1 MLRQFPSNVQASGS
15 VLICDSINQN
25 GIDILKKAGMKVD
38 YKPNILTEELLSI
51 VKDYQVIL
59 VRSRTK
65 ITREVIQAAS
75 NAKIIARAGVGL
87 DNIEV
92 TAAEEKGIRV
102 VNAPE
107 AAINAVSELTVG
119 NMISL
124 ARSIPLA
131 DSEMKR
137 GKWIKK
143 DLMGTELSGKY
154 LGIVGV
160 GNIGRNV
167 GRIAKGLRMN
177 LIGYDPYP
185 IDRDYIKEVGL
196 IVTDLNTLIQSAD
209 FITCHVPLLEET
221 KHLFNAELIS
231 NMKSTAYLINA
242 SRGGVID
249 ESALYN
255 ALCNGSIAGAAL
267 DVFETEPPLNNL
279 LIGLPNVICTP
290 HIAAQTKEAQAL
302 TSIVIAEKI
311 IQIIRGVI

>member
-1 MLRQFPSNVQASGS
+1 MQVSGS
-15 VLICDSINQN
+15 VLICDSINQT
-25 GIDILKKAGMKVD
+25 GIDILKKAGMQVD
-38 YKPNILTEELLSI
+38 YKPNILTDELLSI
-51 VKDYQVIL
+51 VKEYQVIL

-65 ITREVIQAAS
+65 ITREIIQAAS

-102 VNAPE
+102 VNASE

-143 DLMGTELSGKY
+143 NLMGTELSGKY
-154 LGIVGV
+154 LGIIGV

-167 GRIAKGLRMN
+167 GRIAKALRMN
-177 LIGYDPYP
+177 IIGYDPYP

-231 NMKSTAYLINA
+231 NMKSTAYIINA

-249 ESALYN
+249 ETALYN

-267 DVFETEPPLNNL
+267 DVFETEPPINNL
-279 LIGLPNVICTP
+279 LIELPNVICTP
-290 HIAAQTKEAQAL
+290 HIAAQTKEAQEL

>member
-1 MLRQFPSNVQASGS
+1 MQVSGS
-15 VLICDSINQN
+15 VLICDSINQT
-25 GIDILKKAGMKVD
+25 GIDILKKAGMQVD
-38 YKPNILTEELLSI
+38 YKPNILTDELLSI

-65 ITREVIQAAS
+65 ITREIIQAAS

-143 DLMGTELSGKY
+143 NLMGTELSGKY

-167 GRIAKGLRMN
+167 GRIAKALRMN
-177 LIGYDPYP
+177 IIGYDPYP
-185 IDRDYIKEVGL
+185 IDREYIKEVGL

-231 NMKSTAYLINA
+231 NMKSTAYIINA

-249 ESALYN
+249 ETALYN

-279 LIGLPNVICTP
+279 LIELPNVICTP
-290 HIAAQTKEAQAL
+290 HIGAQTKEAQEL

>member
-1 MLRQFPSNVQASGS
+1 MQSSVS
-15 VLICDSINQN
+15 VLICDSIHQS

-38 YKPNILTEELLSI
+38 YKPNILADELLSI
-51 VKDYQVIL
+51 VKDYEVIL
-59 VRSRTK
+59 VRSRTR
-65 ITREVIQAAS
+65 ITREVIQVAS

-92 TAAEEKGIRV
+92 KAAEDRSIRV
-102 VNAPE
+102 INAPE
-107 AAINAVSELTVG
+107 AAMNAVSELTIG

-124 ARSIPLA
+124 ARSISHA
-131 DSEMKR
+131 DREMKK
-137 GKWIKK
+137 GNWIKK

-177 LIGYDPYP
+177 IIGYDPYP
-185 IDRDYIKEVGL
+185 IERDYIREVGL

-231 NMKSTAYLINA
+231 KMKPTAYIINA

-279 LIGLPNVICTP
+279 LIELPNVICTP
-290 HIAAQTKEAQAL
+290 HIGAQTKEAQQL
-302 TSIVIAEKI
+302 TAIVIAEKI

>member
-1 MLRQFPSNVQASGS
+1 MLRQCPSNVQASGS

-38 YKPNILTEELLSI
+38 YKPNILKDELLSI

-279 LIGLPNVICTP
+279 LTGLSNVICTP

>member
-1 MLRQFPSNVQASGS
+1 VQVSGS
-15 VLICDSINQN
+15 VLICDSINQT

-38 YKPNILTEELLSI
+38 YKPNILTDELLSI

-92 TAAEEKGIRV
+92 TAAEDKGIRV
-102 VNAPE
+102 INAPE

-143 DLMGTELSGKY
+143 NLMGTELSGKY

-167 GRIAKGLRMN
+167 GRIAKALRMN

-196 IVTDLNTLIQSAD
+196 IVTDLNTLVQSAD

-231 NMKSTAYLINA
+231 NMKSTAYIINA

-249 ESALYN
+249 ETALYN
-255 ALCNGSIAGAAL
+255 ALCNGNIAGAAL
-267 DVFETEPPLNNL
+267 DVFETEPPLNNP
-279 LIGLPNVICTP
+279 LIGLSNVICTP
-290 HIAAQTKEAQAL
+290 HIGAQTKEAQEL

-311 IQIIRGVI
+311 IQIIHGVI

>member
-1 MLRQFPSNVQASGS
+1 MQVSGS
-15 VLICDSINQN
+15 VLICDSINQT

-38 YKPNILTEELLSI
+38 YKPNILTDELLSI

-102 VNAPE
+102 INAPE

-143 DLMGTELSGKY
+143 NLMGTELSGKY

-167 GRIAKGLRMN
+167 GRIAKALRMN

-196 IVTDLNTLIQSAD
+196 IVTDLNTLVQSAD

-231 NMKSTAYLINA
+231 NMKSTSYIINA

-249 ESALYN
+249 ETALYN

-267 DVFETEPPLNNL
+267 DVFETEPPLNNP
-279 LIGLPNVICTP
+279 LIGLSNVICTP
-290 HIAAQTKEAQAL
+290 HIGAQTKEAQEL

>member
-1 MLRQFPSNVQASGS
+1 VQASGS

-185 IDRDYIKEVGL
+185 IDHDYVKEVGL

>member
-1 MLRQFPSNVQASGS
+1 MQVTGS
-15 VLICDSINQN
+15 VLICDSINQT
-25 GIDILKKAGMKVD
+25 GIDILKKAGMQVD
-38 YKPNILTEELLSI
+38 YKPNILTDELLSI
-51 VKDYQVIL
+51 IKDYQVIL

-65 ITREVIQAAS
+65 ITREIIQAAS

-143 DLMGTELSGKY
+143 NLMGTELSGKY

-167 GRIAKGLRMN
+167 GRIAKALRMN
-177 LIGYDPYP
+177 IIGYDPYP

-231 NMKSTAYLINA
+231 NMKSTAYIINA

-249 ESALYN
+249 ETALYN

-279 LIGLPNVICTP
+279 LIELPNVICTP
-290 HIAAQTKEAQAL
+290 HIGAQTKEAQEL

>member
-1 MLRQFPSNVQASGS
+1 VQVNGS
-15 VLICDSINQN
+15 VLICDSIDQT
-25 GIDILKKAGMKVD
+25 GIDILKKAAMKVD
-38 YKPNILTEELLSI
+38 YKPNILTDELLSI
-51 VKDYQVIL
+51 IKEYQVII

-65 ITREVIQAAS
+65 ITRQVIQAAT

-87 DNIEV
+87 DNIDV
-92 TAAEEKGIRV
+92 SAAEEKGIRV
-102 VNAPE
+102 INAPE
-107 AAINAVSELTVG
+107 AAITAVSELTVG

-124 ARSIPLA
+124 ARSIPHA
-131 DSEMKR
+131 DNEMKS
-137 GKWIKK
+137 GNWIKK

-167 GRIAKGLRMN
+167 GRIAKALRMN
-177 LIGYDPYP
+177 IIGYDPYP
-185 IDRDYIKEVGL
+185 IDRDYIKEVSL
-196 IVTDLNTLIQSAD
+196 IVTDLNTLIQSSD

-231 NMKSTAYLINA
+231 NMKPTAFIINA

-249 ESALYN
+249 ENALYN
-255 ALCNGSIAGAAL
+255 ALSNNSIAGAAL
-267 DVFETEPPLNNL
+267 DVFETEPPLNKL

-290 HIAAQTKEAQAL
+290 HVGAQTKEAQELA
-302 TSIVIAEKI
+302 SIVITEKI

>member
-1 MLRQFPSNVQASGS
+1 
-15 VLICDSINQN
+15 
-25 GIDILKKAGMKVD
+25 MKVD
-38 YKPNILTEELLSI
+38 YKPNILTDELLSI
-51 VKDYQVIL
+51 VKDYEVIL
-59 VRSRTK
+59 VRSRTR
-65 ITREVIQAAS
+65 ITREVIQVAS
-75 NAKIIARAGVGL
+75 NTKIIARAGVGL

-92 TAAEEKGIRV
+92 KAAEERSIRV
-102 VNAPE
+102 INAPE
-107 AAINAVSELTVG
+107 AAMNAVSELTIG
-119 NMISL
+119 NMIAL
-124 ARSIPLA
+124 ARSISHA
-131 DSEMKR
+131 DREMKK
-137 GKWIKK
+137 GNWIKK

-177 LIGYDPYP
+177 IIGYDPYP
-185 IDRDYIKEVGL
+185 IERDYIREVGL
-196 IVTDLNTLIQSAD
+196 IVTDLNTLIKSAD

-231 NMKSTAYLINA
+231 NMKPTAYIINA

-249 ESALYN
+249 ETALYN
-255 ALCNGSIAGAAL
+255 ALCDGSIAGAAL

-279 LIGLPNVICTP
+279 LIELPNVICTP
-290 HIAAQTKEAQAL
+290 HIGAQTKEAQQL

>member
-1 MLRQFPSNVQASGS
+1 LLRQCPSNVQASGS

-231 NMKSTAYLINA
+231 NMKSTAFLINA

>member
-1 MLRQFPSNVQASGS
+1 MQVSGS
-15 VLICDSINQN
+15 VLICDSINQT
-25 GIDILKKAGMKVD
+25 GIDILKKAGMQVD
-38 YKPNILTEELLSI
+38 YKPNILTDELLSI
-51 VKDYQVIL
+51 IKDYQVIL

-65 ITREVIQAAS
+65 ITREIIQAAS

-143 DLMGTELSGKY
+143 NLMGTELSGKY

-167 GRIAKGLRMN
+167 GRIAKALRMN
-177 LIGYDPYP
+177 IIGYDPYP
-185 IDRDYIKEVGL
+185 IDRDYIKEIGL

-231 NMKSTAYLINA
+231 NMKSTAYIINA

-249 ESALYN
+249 ETALYN

-267 DVFETEPPLNNL
+267 DVFETEPPINNL
-279 LIGLPNVICTP
+279 LIELPNVICTP
-290 HIAAQTKEAQAL
+290 HIGAQTKEAQEL

>member
-1 MLRQFPSNVQASGS
+1 MQVSGS
-15 VLICDSINQN
+15 VLICDSINQT
-25 GIDILKKAGMKVD
+25 GIDILKKAGMQVD
-38 YKPNILTEELLSI
+38 YKPNILTDELLSI

-65 ITREVIQAAS
+65 ITREIIQAAS

-143 DLMGTELSGKY
+143 NLMGTELSGKY

-167 GRIAKGLRMN
+167 GRIAKALRMN
-177 LIGYDPYP
+177 IIGYDPYP

-221 KHLFNAELIS
+221 KHLFNAKLIS
-231 NMKSTAYLINA
+231 NMKSTAYIINA

-249 ESALYN
+249 ETALYN

-279 LIGLPNVICTP
+279 LIELPNVICTP
-290 HIAAQTKEAQAL
+290 HIGAQTKEAQEL

>member
-1 MLRQFPSNVQASGS
+1 VQVSGS
-15 VLICDSINQN
+15 VLICDSINQT

-38 YKPNILTEELLSI
+38 YKPNILTDELLSI

-65 ITREVIQAAS
+65 ITRQVIQAAS
-75 NAKIIARAGVGL
+75 NAKLIARAGVGL

-143 DLMGTELSGKY
+143 NLMGTELSGKY
-154 LGIVGV
+154 IGIVGV

-167 GRIAKGLRMN
+167 GRIAKALRMN

-196 IVTDLNTLIQSAD
+196 IVTDLNTLVQSAD

-221 KHLFNAELIS
+221 KHLFNTELIS
-231 NMKSTAYLINA
+231 NMKSTAYIINA

-249 ESALYN
+249 ETALYN

-267 DVFETEPPLNNL
+267 DVFETEPPLNNP
-279 LIGLPNVICTP
+279 LIGLSNVICTP
-290 HIAAQTKEAQAL
+290 HIGAQTKEAQEL

>member
-1 MLRQFPSNVQASGS
+1 VQVSGG
-15 VLICDSINQN
+15 VLICGSISQT

-38 YKPNILTEELLSI
+38 YKPNILTDELLSI

-65 ITREVIQAAS
+65 ITREVIHEAS

-143 DLMGTELSGKY
+143 NLMGTELSGKY
-154 LGIVGV
+154 IGIVGV

-167 GRIAKGLRMN
+167 GRIAKALRMN

-196 IVTDLNTLIQSAD
+196 IVTDLNTLVQSAD

-231 NMKSTAYLINA
+231 NMKSTAYIING

-249 ESALYN
+249 ETALYN
-255 ALCNGSIAGAAL
+255 ALCNGTIAGAAL
-267 DVFETEPPLNNL
+267 DVFETEPPINNL

-290 HIAAQTKEAQAL
+290 HIGAQTKEAQEL

>member
-1 MLRQFPSNVQASGS
+1 MQVSGS
-15 VLICDSINQN
+15 VLICDSIDQT

-38 YKPNILTEELLSI
+38 YKPNILTDELLSI

-92 TAAEEKGIRV
+92 TAAEDKGIRV
-102 VNAPE
+102 INAPE
-107 AAINAVSELTVG
+107 AAMNAVSELTVG

-143 DLMGTELSGKY
+143 NLMGTELSGKY

-167 GRIAKGLRMN
+167 GRIAKALRMN

-196 IVTDLNTLIQSAD
+196 IVTDLNTLVQSAD

-231 NMKSTAYLINA
+231 NMKSTAYIINA

-249 ESALYN
+249 ETALYN

-267 DVFETEPPLNNL
+267 DVFETEPPLNNP
-279 LIGLPNVICTP
+279 LIGLSNVICTP
-290 HIAAQTKEAQAL
+290 HIGAQTKEAQEL

>member
-1 MLRQFPSNVQASGS
+1 MQVSGS
-15 VLICDSINQN
+15 VLICDSISQT

-38 YKPNILTEELLSI
+38 YKPNILTDELLSI

-92 TAAEEKGIRV
+92 TAAEDKGIRV
-102 VNAPE
+102 INAPE

-143 DLMGTELSGKY
+143 NLMGTELSGKY

-196 IVTDLNTLIQSAD
+196 IVTDLNTLVQSAD

-231 NMKSTAYLINA
+231 NMKSTAYIINA

-249 ESALYN
+249 ETALYN

-267 DVFETEPPLNNL
+267 DVFETEPPLNNP
-279 LIGLPNVICTP
+279 LIGLSNVICTP
-290 HIAAQTKEAQAL
+290 HIGAQTKESQEL

>member
-1 MLRQFPSNVQASGS
+1 VQVSGS
-15 VLICDSINQN
+15 VLICDSINQT

-38 YKPNILTEELLSI
+38 YKPNILTDELLSI

-65 ITREVIQAAS
+65 ITRQVIQAAS
-75 NAKIIARAGVGL
+75 NAKLIARAGVGL

-143 DLMGTELSGKY
+143 NLMGTELSGKY

-167 GRIAKGLRMN
+167 GRIAKALRMN

-196 IVTDLNTLIQSAD
+196 IVTDLNTLVQSAD

-221 KHLFNAELIS
+221 KHLFNTELIS
-231 NMKSTAYLINA
+231 NMKSTAYIINA

-249 ESALYN
+249 ETALYN

-267 DVFETEPPLNNL
+267 DVFETEPPLNNP
-279 LIGLPNVICTP
+279 LIGLSNVICTP
-290 HIAAQTKEAQAL
+290 HIGAQTKEAQEL
-302 TSIVIAEKI
+302 TSMVIAEKI

>member
-1 MLRQFPSNVQASGS
+1 MLQYCRTFVQGSGS
-15 VLICDSINQN
+15 VLICDSIHQS

-38 YKPNILTEELLSI
+38 YKPNILTDELISI

-59 VRSRTK
+59 VRSRTR
-65 ITREVIQAAS
+65 ITREVIQVAS

-92 TAAEEKGIRV
+92 KAAEERAIRV
-102 VNAPE
+102 INAPE
-107 AAINAVSELTVG
+107 AAMNAVSELTIG
-119 NMISL
+119 YMISL
-124 ARSIPLA
+124 ARSIPHA
-131 DSEMKR
+131 DREMKK
-137 GKWIKK
+137 GNWIKK

-177 LIGYDPYP
+177 IIGYDPYP
-185 IDRDYIKEVGL
+185 IDRDYIREVGL
-196 IVTDLNTLIQSAD
+196 IVTDLKTLIQSAD

-231 NMKSTAYLINA
+231 NMKPTAYIINA

-249 ESALYN
+249 ENALYN

-267 DVFETEPPLNNL
+267 DVFETEPPLNKL
-279 LIGLPNVICTP
+279 LIELPNVICTP
-290 HIAAQTKEAQAL
+290 HIGAQTKEAQQL

-311 IQIIRGVI
+311 IQITRGVI

>member
-1 MLRQFPSNVQASGS
+1 MLHQCPSNVQASGS

-65 ITREVIQAAS
+65 ITREVIQEAS

>member
-1 MLRQFPSNVQASGS
+1 MQVSGS
-15 VLICDSINQN
+15 VLICDSINQT

-38 YKPNILTEELLSI
+38 YKPNILTDELLSI

-92 TAAEEKGIRV
+92 TAAEDKGIRV
-102 VNAPE
+102 INAPE

-143 DLMGTELSGKY
+143 NLMGTELSGKY

-167 GRIAKGLRMN
+167 GRIAKALRMN

-196 IVTDLNTLIQSAD
+196 IVTDLNTLVQSAD

-231 NMKSTAYLINA
+231 NMKSTAYIINA

-249 ESALYN
+249 ETALYN
-255 ALCNGSIAGAAL
+255 ALCNGNIAGAAL
-267 DVFETEPPLNNL
+267 DVFETEPPLNNP
-279 LIGLPNVICTP
+279 LIGLSNVICTP
-290 HIAAQTKEAQAL
+290 HIGAQTKEAQEL

>member
-1 MLRQFPSNVQASGS
+1 VQVSGT
-15 VLICDSINQN
+15 VLICDSINQT
-25 GIDILKKAGMKVD
+25 GIDILKKAGMQVD
-38 YKPNILTEELLSI
+38 YKPNILTDELLSI

-65 ITREVIQAAS
+65 ISREIIQAAS

-143 DLMGTELSGKY
+143 NLMGTELSGKY

-167 GRIAKGLRMN
+167 GRIAKALRMN
-177 LIGYDPYP
+177 IIGYDPYP

-231 NMKSTAYLINA
+231 NMKSTAYIINA

-249 ESALYN
+249 ETALYN

-279 LIGLPNVICTP
+279 LIELPNVICTP
-290 HIAAQTKEAQAL
+290 HIGAQTKEAQEL

-311 IQIIRGVI
+311 IQIVRGVI